1 MTQPNSN
8 PTQQIASFASR
19 RVDRL
24 IGRAFAA
31 ASVLLGAETATNL
44 IAQLPLLQSNIV
56 WPLAIGLWITQ
67 ALMIYTFWFG
77 RANKLWLQVHAGFM
91 IVLLV
96 SWPLQA
102 QGMHG
107 APATFVPWLWWAF
120 DTGWIAA
127 ALSFKMRWVAIYFAT
142 LVIGSMAI
150 MLSPIG
156 GSHSWPDVIQS
167 AAFSVLSNGSVAVI
181 ALMLKNAAA
190 RTDRA
195 NETAI
200 AQRAASAKADAQS
213 RERARVDALV
223 HDSVLTALISA
234 SNSTTTEQ
242 LQASARLA
250 ETALDRLKSEFIE
263 PNQIE
268 RIYVSGFFDALKTAV
283 EKIDPSIET
292 RATIA
297 VPFALQAEV
306 ANALTE
312 ATLQALSNSL
322 THAGSKATRELI
334 LKANDHSLK
343 IVVKDNGRGF
353 RPSSASRGRLG
364 IRNSIIGRA
373 ESVGGLVHI
382 ESAPGKG
389 ATIIIEWHKK

>member
-1 MTQPNSN
+1 MAQASLNQP
-8 PTQQIASFASR
+8 QQIASFASR

-31 ASVLLGAETATNL
+31 ASVLLGAETAANL
-44 IAQLPLLQSNIV
+44 IAQMPLLHSNIV
-56 WPLAIGLWITQ
+56 WPLAAGLWLTQ
-67 ALMIYTFWFG
+67 AFMIYTYWFG
-77 RANKLWLQVHAGFM
+77 RADKLWLQVHAGFM
-91 IVLLV
+91 LVLLFT
-96 SWPLQA
+96 WPLQA
-102 QGMHG
+102 QGLHG

-127 ALSFKMRWVAIYFAT
+127 ALSFKMRWVALYFAT

-167 AAFSVLSNGSVAVI
+167 ASFSVLSNGSVAVI

-195 NETAI
+195 NEEAI
-200 AQRAASAKADAQS
+200 AARAANASADAQS

-234 SNSTTTEQ
+234 SNAATIEQVASSASLASTAIE
-242 LQASARLA
+242 
-250 ETALDRLKSEFIE
+250 RLKSEFSD
-263 PNQIE
+263 PSQIE
-268 RIYVSGFFDALKTAV
+268 NIYVSGFFDALTAAAK
-283 EKIDPSIET
+283 KIEPQLQA

-297 VPFALQAEV
+297 NPFLLPTNV
-306 ANALTE
+306 ANGLTE
-312 ATLQALSNSL
+312 ACLQAVSNSL
-322 THAGSKATRELI
+322 THAGSKAIRELI
-334 LKANDHSLK
+334 LKATDRSIK

-353 RPSSASRGRLG
+353 RPSSAARGRLG
-364 IRNSIIGRA
+364 IRNSIIGRT
-373 ESVGGLVHI
+373 ESVGGKVHI
-382 ESAPGKG
+382 DSAPGKG
-389 ATIIIEWHKK
+389 ATIIIEWAQK

>member
-1 MTQPNSN
+1 MSQAISSAG
-8 PTQQIASFASR
+8 QQSASFAVR

-44 IAQLPLLQSNIV
+44 IAQMPLLQPNIV
-56 WPLAIGLWITQ
+56 WPLAIGLWLTQ
-67 ALMIYTFWFG
+67 ALMIFTFWFG
-77 RANKLWLQVHAGFM
+77 RANKLWLQVHAAYM
-91 IVLLV
+91 ILLLLT
-96 SWPLQA
+96 WPLQA

-127 ALSFKMRWVAIYFAT
+127 ALSFKMRWVSMYFAT
-142 LVIGSMAI
+142 LVVGSMAM

-156 GSHSWPDVIQS
+156 GAHTVPDVVQS

-195 NETAI
+195 NEDAI
-200 AQRAASAKADAQS
+200 SARAANASTDAQS

-234 SNSTTTEQ
+234 SNATTKDQ
-242 LQASARLA
+242 VAASANLA
-250 ETALDRLKSEFIE
+250 RDAIERLKSEFNE
-263 PNQIE
+263 AARVKN
-268 RIYVSGFFDALKTAV
+268 IYVSVFFDALTTAAKKLD
-283 EKIDPSIET
+283 ENLDA

-297 VPFALQAEV
+297 SPFLLQTRIADG
-306 ANALTE
+306 LTE
-312 ATLQALSNSL
+312 ACLQAISNSV
-322 THAGSKATRELI
+322 THAGAKANRELI
-334 LKANDHSLK
+334 LKASERSLK

-353 RPSSASRGRLG
+353 RPSSAARGRLG
-364 IRNSIIGRA
+364 IRNSIIGRT
-373 ESVGGLVHI
+373 ESVGGQVHI
-382 ESAPGKG
+382 DSAPGKG
-389 ATIIIEWHKK
+389 ASIIIEWIQK

>member
-1 MTQPNSN
+1 MSQASSAQP
-8 PTQQIASFASR
+8 QQIASFASR

-44 IAQLPLLQSNIV
+44 IAQMPLLHANIV
-56 WPLAIGLWITQ
+56 WPLAAGLWLTQ
-67 ALMIYTFWFG
+67 AFMIYTFWFG
-77 RANKLWLQVHAGFM
+77 RADKLWLQVHAGYM
-91 IVLLV
+91 LVLLL

-102 QGMHG
+102 QGLHG

-120 DTGWIAA
+120 DTGWISA
-127 ALSFKMRWVAIYFAT
+127 ALSFKLRWVSLYFAT
-142 LVIGSMAI
+142 LVVGSMAM

-167 AAFSVLSNGSVAVI
+167 ASFSVLSNGSVAVI

-200 AQRAASAKADAQS
+200 LARAANASADAQS

-234 SNSTTTEQ
+234 SNATTKEQTEAASQ
-242 LQASARLA
+242 LASSAIV
-250 ETALDRLKSEFIE
+250 RLKAEFQEPASIE
-263 PNQIE
+263 N
-268 RIYVSGFFDALKTAV
+268 IYVSGFFDALTVAAK
-283 EKIDPSIET
+283 KIDAQLDARANIANPFLLPTSI
-292 RATIA
+292 ASG
-297 VPFALQAEV
+297 
-306 ANALTE
+306 LTE
-312 ATLQALSNSL
+312 ACLQALSNSV
-322 THAGSKATRELI
+322 THAGAKAHRELI
-334 LKANDHSLK
+334 LKASERSLK

-353 RPSSASRGRLG
+353 RPSSAARGRLG
-364 IRNSIIGRA
+364 IRNSIIGRT
-373 ESVGGLVHI
+373 ESVGGRVHI
-382 ESAPGKG
+382 DSTPGKG
-389 ATIIIEWHKK
+389 ATIIIEWAQK